1 VSQEIVM
8 ALFNACI
15 DLATTPDDLT
25 RWGREHAT
33 LIGSQLTTVI
43 QSTRARY
50 AERLADLKEAR

>member
-1 VSQEIVM
+1 M

-15 DLATTPDDLT
+15 DLATTPGDLT
-25 RWGREHAT
+25 RWSREHAA
-33 LIGSQLTTVI
+33 LISAQPTTVI